1 MIDNTDAE
9 NKARLLAVTAHH
21 AVDFLF
27 AVPNAALGT
36 RLSHDAL
43 RIGVALRLAAPI
55 LTEHRCICGTAMAD
69 QYGHHGLV
77 CRKAQVQHK
86 RILPVMWVLKA
97 VFSESSHPSYFV
109 IFFIDSSISSVYKI
123 IEHLRIP
130 SGVGVFQA
138 AMNNSDFNRRGNH
151 FSRVMADVKRLRQ
164 LSSHTTIVVISDDLS
179 FLAAFVKW
187 SVKGRLLVWSTRLLV
202 LTRLPIQLL
211 QVHYTAFSKMNA
223 MLLII
228 NDNDDNTP
236 SIGCNMYVHLPFSP
250 RETQP
255 LWVASWTPSRGLLLT
270 SHLPLFPEKFAKFD
284 PRPSLLVAA
293 EGNPA
298 NKIILRANPMV
309 PGGKE
314 VAFRGPMTQLMMYLA
329 KALNFS
335 YRSVRPSDGVFGTK
349 LDNGSWSGLMGMVLR
364 EEVDLAVG
372 PFIISADRADV
383 VDFTETVFIDYWRIL
398 GARGRPQ
405 VDPWGFLFPL
415 EPLVWAAILVA
426 LLVLPL
432 AVFLM
437 SFYLSGNTSA
447 QGNWLLVNFDF
458 IRMLLQQDIMG
469 PADWW
474 WERVVLAVWGLVTVV
489 LTQSYAGNLMALLA
503 VRHIPQ
509 PYQSRQQVLD
519 DPSVTIIWLKG
530 SAIEDILHSAESG
543 IYREMAMAEKT
554 GRLIYSAHAE
564 HAKLINTVVRR
575 GDHVIIIINTSLK
588 SHIAQDFTKTGGCS
602 FYSSREEFLPTN
614 FGMVAAKDNPII
626 PSLNRRITAVKEAGL
641 YFQWVKADEPN
652 STVCYHAPNKITV
665 KTALSISNVW
675 GMIVIL
681 IMGNLV
687 SFLAFCIELI
697 FSCLHNTT

>member
-1 MIDNTDAE
+1 
-9 NKARLLAVTAHH
+9 
-21 AVDFLF
+21 
-27 AVPNAALGT
+27 
-36 RLSHDAL
+36 
-43 RIGVALRLAAPI
+43 
-55 LTEHRCICGTAMAD
+55 
-69 QYGHHGLV
+69 
-77 CRKAQVQHK
+77 
-86 RILPVMWVLKA
+86 MWVLKA

-383 VDFTETVFIDYWRIL
+383 VDFTETVFIDYWWIL

-437 SFYLSGNTSA
+437 SFYLSSNTSA

-458 IRMLLQQDIMG
+458 IRMLLQQ
-469 PADWW
+469 AAATAAAAA
-474 WERVVLAVWGLVTVV
+474 AVATAGAAATVGAAAAASV
-489 LTQSYAGNLMALLA
+489 ATAGAA
-503 VRHIPQ
+503 
-509 PYQSRQQVLD
+509 
-519 DPSVTIIWLKG
+519 
-530 SAIEDILHSAESG
+530 AASAESG